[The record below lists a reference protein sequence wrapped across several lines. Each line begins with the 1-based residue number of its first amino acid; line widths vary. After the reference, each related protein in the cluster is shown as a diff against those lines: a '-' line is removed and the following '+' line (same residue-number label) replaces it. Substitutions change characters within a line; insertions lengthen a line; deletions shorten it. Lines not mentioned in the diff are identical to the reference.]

1 MRDVLNRALRAAIFD
16 RRTIDEAMWERNTT
30 ADAVLLIAGISALR
44 VLWSAFTSSFGVTSL
59 ISSLIRTAISDV
71 AGWLFLAVVTWFI
84 GSRMFTAGESFRRG
98 FEHSQTMMRAH
109 GITYL
114 PMVLAVFGGIVAIV
128 GQVWYLAAAAVATSV
143 ALDVKLSQG
152 VVSLI
157 LGMAGL
163 FLFRTL
169 FSLPFALF
177 SGF

>member
-1 MRDVLNRALRAAIFD
+1 MRDVLNRAMRAAIFD
-16 RRTIDEAMWERNTT
+16 RRTMDEAMWERNTT

-44 VLWSAFTSSFGVTSL
+44 VLWRAFSSSFGVTSL
-59 ISSLIRTAISDV
+59 ISSLIRTAVSDV

-84 GSRMFTAGESFRRG
+84 GSRLFTPGESFRRG
-98 FEHSQTMMRAH
+98 FEHSQTMMRVH

-114 PMVLAVFGGIVAIV
+114 PMILAVFGGIVGAV
-128 GQVWYLAAAAVATSV
+128 GQLWYLAAAAVGTSV
-143 ALDVKLSQG
+143 ALDVKLPQG